1 MRTQDTIRTLNR
13 LIRACRDGEEF
24 CELCGDAVQSP
35 DLGSILRYRAQEW
48 GRQGDELQ
56 ALVLLLDG
64 EPATAGGATALVLRT
79 WLLARAVVLGPSDVA
94 VLDHWRRLHERA
106 LDAYEDAIGG
116 YLPERIRRTL
126 SLQADRV
133 AERLEHIERV
143 CAQRGAQPHGAESV

>member
-13 LIRACRDGEEF
+13 LIGVCRDGEEF
-24 CELCGDAVQSP
+24 CESCGDVVQSP

-64 EPATAGGATALVLRT
+64 EPARAGGTTALALRS
-79 WLLARAVVLGPSDVA
+79 WLLARAVILGPSDIA
-94 VLDHWRRLHERA
+94 VLDHWRRLYERA
-106 LDAYEDAIGG
+106 LAAYEDAIGG

-126 SLQADRV
+126 TLQADRV

-143 CAQRGAQPHGAESV
+143 CAQRGAHPRSAESM